1 MLTYDVR
8 LYTIRKREGRRRPF
22 ELRWKVGSVPHS
34 KSYVTKTLATGRLA
48 QLKTAMKDGE
58 QFDEETGLPVSE
70 LEKLREKE
78 APAEE
83 TWFGHAVKHVSM
95 KWPDDSAKERSAR
108 ADGLATLT
116 PALVTDPRG
125 GPSARVLRRAL
136 SCWAFNFSPQK
147 GDPPPEIVAALE
159 WIAERSVPISQLDE
173 SDVIREALTA
183 ITLKLDGT
191 RAADNTIRRKYST
204 FSGALRYAVE
214 RKFFTANP
222 LTFIDWSPP
231 ETDSE
236 IDWRYVP
243 GPHQA
248 RELVDATATLGP
260 RGRHMSTLYGATN
273 WIATR
278 PSEAVNLRKED
289 CHLPAEGWGSAV
301 LAKSSP
307 RVGSRWTDDGKTY
320 EERGLKHR
328 ARNSTRTVP
337 IPPIYVQRLRAHVE
351 EFGLGLDGRLFQ
363 SATGGLVSTKEY
375 SDVWKEARELVLPP
389 HQLDTPLAETPGK
402 LRATCVSGWIAAGV
416 DPTEVAYRA
425 GHSVAVLFHFYAK
438 VLNGRRDQ
446 ANGLIEKFLDAEYGP
461 GSGPQLAHEQ

>member
-1 MLTYDVR
+1 MLTYEFVPYKVR
-8 LYTIRKREGRRRPF
+8 HRPGRPKPFQTRWRVGAQQHSESFVLKVQADSRR
-22 ELRWKVGSVPHS
+22 
-34 KSYVTKTLATGRLA
+34 A
-48 QLKTAMKDGE
+48 QLMAAAARRE
-58 QFDEETGLPVSE
+58 QFDEETGLPISE
-70 LEKLREKE
+70 LEELRKKE
-78 APAEE
+78 APQEE
-83 TWFGHAVKHVSM
+83 TWFNHAVKHVSM
-95 KWPDDSAKERSAR
+95 KWPDDSAKERAAR

-147 GDPPPEIVAALE
+147 GDPPADIAAALE
-159 WIAERSVPISQLDE
+159 WIAERSIPISQLDE
-173 SDVIREALTA
+173 SDVIREALLA

-214 RKFFTANP
+214 RRFFPANP

-243 GPHQA
+243 GPRQA
-248 RELVDATATLGP
+248 RELVDAAGTLGR
-260 RGRHMSTLYGATN
+260 RGQHMATLYGATN

-278 PSEAVNLRKED
+278 PSEAVNLREED

-301 LAKSSP
+301 LAKTSP

-375 SDVWKEARELVLPP
+375 SDVWKEARQLVLPP
-389 HQLDTPLAETPGK
+389 DQLDTPLAETPGK
-402 LRATCVSGWIAAGV
+402 LRATCVSGWIASGV

-438 VLNGRRDQ
+438 VLNGRREQ
-446 ANGLIEKFLDAEYGP
+446 ANELIQRFLDTEYG
-461 GSGPQLAHEQ
+461 GQ